1 MKNVSILVWDRHT
14 RIFHWLLVLSFS
26 FSLTTGLLGDID
38 LMDWHMISGYSIL
51 GLLIFRSLTGV
62 FGKDY
67 GRFSRFSLSPK
78 SVIAYLKGDD
88 NFVGHNPL
96 GSWMVIVMLVALLLQ
111 ALSGLMTSDD
121 IFVEGPWVMWV
132 SDDWV
137 SWAGQ
142 LHGVM
147 FRVLIALV
155 ALHLMA
161 ILFYR
166 VVKKQPLVVAMITGS
181 KLSRN
186 GNEAATNISISR
198 LLVLVAIAI
207 TVSWLLVA
215 I

>member
-1 MKNVSILVWDRHT
+1 
-14 RIFHWLLVLSFS
+14 
-26 FSLTTGLLGDID
+26 
-38 LMDWHMISGYSIL
+38 
-51 GLLIFRSLTGV
+51 
-62 FGKDY
+62 
-67 GRFSRFSLSPK
+67 
-78 SVIAYLKGDD
+78 
-88 NFVGHNPL
+88 
-96 GSWMVIVMLVALLLQ
+96 VMLVALLLQ